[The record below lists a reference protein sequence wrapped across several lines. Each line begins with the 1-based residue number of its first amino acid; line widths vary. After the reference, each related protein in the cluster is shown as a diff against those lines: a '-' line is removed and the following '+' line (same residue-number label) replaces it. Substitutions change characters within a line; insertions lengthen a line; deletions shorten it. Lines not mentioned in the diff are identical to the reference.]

1 MSIIYIKV
9 LQKENLLDFEV
20 LTFVIHIFPTSTFH
34 VPAAYSLFKM
44 MNKSANGRPRADRVI
59 LIFEKGDK
67 SQDTAYNHTNIC
79 DLIE

>member
-44 MNKSANGRPRADRVI
+44 MNKSANGRPHADRVI
-59 LIFEKGDK
+59 LIFEKE
-67 SQDTAYNHTNIC
+67 TNHRTR
-79 DLIE
+79 LIIIQIYVI